1 MATPAS
7 SSGSMTGSAGKYG
20 TSTLWEISQ
29 GVFWFSVIFLL
40 HTLSRTE
47 GEKMQAKHGRAG
59 KHKRYQRAAVL
70 ALTVLLIILLAGRVL
85 PVCAGKNVPA
95 GASLKQAKP
104 GQTLCFPLETAAWRV
119 SDPYGWRKDP
129 FTGEK
134 AFHRG
139 VDLACAEGTPVLAAL
154 DGVVIAARRGA
165 AYGNYVRLTHGD
177 GQETLYAH
185 MQYLYVRAGE
195 VVAAGQRLGTAGQTG
210 RATGAHLHFEFL
222 TGGIRYDPSAALSLP

>member
-1 MATPAS
+1 
-7 SSGSMTGSAGKYG
+7 MTGSAGKYG

-104 GQTLCFPLETAAWRV
+104 GQILCFPLETAAWRV

-129 FTGEK
+129 FTGK
-134 AFHRG
+134 KPSTGAWT
-139 VDLACAEGTPVLAAL
+139 LP
-154 DGVVIAARRGA
+154 ARR
-165 AYGNYVRLTHGD
+165 
-177 GQETLYAH
+177 AH
-185 MQYLYVRAGE
+185 QSLRHW
-195 VVAAGQRLGTAGQTG
+195 TAW
-210 RATGAHLHFEFL
+210 
-222 TGGIRYDPSAALSLP
+222 

>member
-1 MATPAS
+1 
-7 SSGSMTGSAGKYG
+7 MTGSAGKYG
-20 TSTLWEISQ
+20 NSTLWEISQ

-104 GQTLCFPLETAAWRV
+104 GQILCFPLETAAWRV

-139 VDLACAEGTPVLAAL
+139 VDLACGEGTPVLAAL
-154 DGVVIAARRGA
+154 DGVEP
-165 AYGNYVRLTHGD
+165 LT
-177 GQETLYAH
+177 
-185 MQYLYVRAGE
+185 
-195 VVAAGQRLGTAGQTG
+195 
-210 RATGAHLHFEFL
+210 ATMSG
-222 TGGIRYDPSAALSLP
+222 